1 MRSWADV
8 RAGLLRSWLVW
19 CLVAAV
25 AVRLPF
31 LAAPVG
37 PDEGGLLLVGGSWGD
52 GGDSLYGPYW
62 VDRPPLIIAIHEL
75 AERTGGAVSL
85 RLIGCLAVVAT
96 IWAAWATGRVVAG
109 HAGARWAAVI
119 AMAVVSAP
127 TIGSPQVSGE
137 LLAVPFV
144 LGAVA
149 LTLRAVSDR
158 AAAPVWMAAVAG
170 ALAAC
175 GPLLKQNLFDG
186 LLAIVSIVLVAA
198 VLRQVPRRRLVTV
211 TLVAIVSAVATT
223 ALVLGWSAWRGTGV
237 LELWQGV
244 VLFRADATSVLSAE
258 ATDATRSRFLLL
270 TLIFAVGGPLAL
282 TLLALRTARRA
293 PSPGAV
299 TAVVLLLWATVSIVA
314 GGSYWAHYLVQLAP
328 GLSLAVA
335 AALASDRRGSR
346 AARLVTAC
354 TVTAAMVCAVFGL
367 GIDRIPSTDRE
378 VAGRYL
384 ATMTRPGDTAV
395 VAWGHPSILHEAE
408 VQSPYEQLWS
418 LPVRVHDPD
427 LGDFVGVLEGP
438 RAPDWVISRG
448 PTLDSWGIDASR
460 ADEVVEAR
468 YETVAEVCG
477 YRVLA
482 RRGTEHRLPSPREA
496 ERLGVSICPS
506 GSPGADGGVTSR

>member
-1 MRSWADV
+1 MPG
-8 RAGLLRSWLVW
+8 AGGLPARLGRCWLAW
-19 CLVAAV
+19 CVVAAV
-25 AVRLPF
+25 VVRLPF

-85 RLIGCLAVVAT
+85 RLIGCLAAAAT
-96 IWAAWATGRVVAG
+96 VWAAWTAGRAIAG
-109 HAGARWAAVI
+109 RAGARWAAVI

-144 LGAVA
+144 LGAIA

-158 AAAPVWMAAVAG
+158 AGAPARLAAAAG

-186 LLAIVSIVLVAA
+186 LLAIACIVLVAA
-198 VLRQVPRRRLVTV
+198 LLRQAPRRRLVTV
-211 TLVAIVSAVATT
+211 TLVALVSAVATT

-244 VLFRADATSVLSAE
+244 VLFRADATSVISAE

-270 TLIFAVGGPLAL
+270 VLIFAVGGPLAL
-282 TLLALRTARRA
+282 TLLALRTARRT

-299 TAVVLLLWATVSIVA
+299 SAVVLLAWATVSIVA

-335 AALASDRRGSR
+335 SGLASDRRGR
-346 AARLVTAC
+346 RTARVVTAC
-354 TVTAAMVCAVFGL
+354 TATAAMVCAVLGL
-367 GIDRIPSTDRE
+367 GADRVPSTDRE
-378 VAGRYL
+378 VAGAYL
-384 ATMTRPGDTAV
+384 ATMTRSGDTAI
-395 VAWGHPSILHEAE
+395 VAWGHPSILHEAG

-427 LGDFVGVLEGP
+427 LTDFVRVLEGP

-448 PTLDSWGIDASR
+448 SSVDSWGIDASR
-460 ADEVVEAR
+460 ANEVVEAR
-468 YETVAEVCG
+468 YATVADVCG
-477 YRVLA
+477 YRILA
-482 RRGTEHRLPSPREA
+482 QRGTEHRPPSPREA
-496 ERLGVSICPS
+496 ERLGTSICPS
-506 GSPGADGGVTSR
+506 AGEP

>member
-1 MRSWADV
+1 MRSGGGAG
-8 RAGLLRSWLVW
+8 AGLLRSWLVW

-37 PDEGGLLLVGGSWGD
+37 PDEGGLLLVGGSWGG
-52 GGDSLYGPYW
+52 GGDSLYGSYW

-75 AERTGGAVSL
+75 AERAGGAVGL
-85 RLIGCLAVVAT
+85 RLIGCLAAAAT
-96 IWAAWATGRVVAG
+96 IWAAWATGRAVAG
-109 HAGARWAAVI
+109 RAGARWAAVI
-119 AMAVVSAP
+119 TMAVVSAP
-127 TIGSPQVSGE
+127 TIGSPQVGGE

-149 LTLRAVSDR
+149 LTLRAVGDR
-158 AAAPVWMAAVAG
+158 AAAPPRLAAAAG

-186 LLAIVSIVLVAA
+186 LLAIASIVVVAA

-211 TLVAIVSAVATT
+211 ALGALVSAVATT
-223 ALVLGWSAWRGTGV
+223 VLVLGWSAWRGTGV

-244 VLFRADATSVLSAE
+244 VLFRADATSVISAE

-270 TLIFAVGGPLAL
+270 TVIFVLGGPLAL
-282 TLLALRTARRA
+282 TLLALRTARRV
-293 PSPGAV
+293 PSPAAV
-299 TAVVLLLWATVSIVA
+299 TAVVLLLWATVSIIA

-346 AARLVTAC
+346 AARVVTAG
-354 TVTAAMVCAVFGL
+354 TATAAMVCAVLGL

-384 ATMTRPGDTAV
+384 ATMTRPGDTAI
-395 VAWGHPSILHEAE
+395 VAWGHPSILYEAD

-427 LGDFVGVLEGP
+427 LTDFVRVLEGP
-438 RAPDWVISRG
+438 RAPDWVVSRG
-448 PTLDSWGIDASR
+448 DTVDSWGLDASR
-460 ADEVVEAR
+460 ADAVLEAH
-468 YETVAEVCG
+468 YETVATVCG
-477 YRVLA
+477 YRILA
-482 RRGTEHRLPSPREA
+482 PRGTEHRPPSPREA
-496 ERLGVSICPS
+496 EEVGVAICPS
-506 GSPGADGGVTSR
+506 GSEGAVAPVRNR